1 MDQPSFGLG
10 RTDLITSKTDEKSRR
25 LVDAYKEYI
34 EKTVRLFNRD
44 VEEGVLKEKVD
55 QLVEFEI
62 RLANLSTAPED
73 RRDHFAI
80 TYKTTFE
87 KLNSDVPDFDWFDFL
102 DALYKRVDPSFQLK
116 KEMSVI
122 INDLKYLKGL
132 SILLGELSI
141 KSDNDVIANYLG
153 WRYVQSNGY
162 LTTDEFRKIEL
173 EFDRVQKGVEKESK
187 MTERC
192 INVLSNILPQVVG
205 RAYVDTYFSEA
216 SKTAAEE
223 IIQQVVEKYVSEIKK
238 KEWMDEETKKRSL
251 EKTSNLKINTG
262 YPDWIKRDEELS
274 EMYKFEG
281 EADVDRAFE
290 GMKRVAQ
297 LVARNMFTKL
307 GKEVDRDRE
316 WPMGPAIVNAAY
328 DPSQNSITIPAAILQ
343 LVFFNE
349 SRPGYLNYGAIG
361 AVIGHEIGHGFDD
374 EGSQY
379 DADGNL
385 NNWWTNKTKDG
396 FNEKAKCFI
405 DQYSSILDD
414 RLVLAPRALLES
426 NELFLLKSQHVT
438 EW

>member
-10 RTDLITSKTDEKSRR
+10 RTDLITSKTDEKSGR

-34 EKTVRLFNRD
+34 RKAVRLFNPNA
-44 VEEGVLKEKVD
+44 VEDVLKEKVD
-55 QLVEFEI
+55 QLVDFEI

-87 KLNSDVPDFDWFDFL
+87 QLSSDVPDFDWFDFL
-102 DALYKRVDPSFQLK
+102 DTLYKRVDPTFQLQK
-116 KEMSVI
+116 DMNVI

-132 SILLGELSI
+132 SVLLRELSI

-153 WRYVQSNGY
+153 WRYVQSNGF
-162 LTTDEFRKIEL
+162 LTTDEFREIEFK
-173 EFDRVQKGVEKESK
+173 FDRVQKGVQKESK

-192 INVLSNILPQVVG
+192 INVLSNVVPQVVG
-205 RAYVDTYFSEA
+205 RAYVDTYFSEE
-216 SKTAAEE
+216 SKRAAEE
-223 IIQQVVEKYVSEIKK
+223 IIQQVLDNYVIEINKK
-238 KEWMDEETKKRSL
+238 DWMDSETKNRSL
-251 EKTSNLKINTG
+251 EKTSKLKINTG

-274 EMYKFEG
+274 QMYKFG
-281 EADVDRAFE
+281 AEADVDRAFE
-290 GMKRVAQ
+290 SMKRISL
-297 LVARNMFTKL
+297 LVARNMYSKL
-307 GKEVDRDRE
+307 GNKVDRERE

-349 SRPGYLNYGAIG
+349 SRPEYLNYGAIG

-385 NNWWTNKTKDG
+385 DNWWTNNTKNG

-414 RLVLAPRALLES
+414 RYVSDMRALTES
-426 NELFLLKSQHVT
+426 DQLILLKSQHVT
-438 EW
+438 QW